1 MLSVVWRARA
11 QSNLADIVRYIA
23 GHNPSAARRM
33 KTRIEQS
40 ILPAAEHPY
49 LFRPGRLAGTREV
62 VAHPNY
68 VVVYRVTTMH
78 IEVVNVLHTRQQ
90 YP

>member
-1 MLSVVWRARA
+1 
-11 QSNLADIVRYIA
+11 
-23 GHNPSAARRM
+23 M
-33 KTRIEQS
+33 KALIEQS

-62 VAHPNY
+62 VTHPNY
-68 VVVYRVTTMH
+68 VVVYWVTRMH